1 MVPLSFLCV
10 IGTAAWMVVFPHGNR
25 WASFAMFA
33 LGVFIM
39 VLFVRRLRYQ
49 IRNAKPELY
58 LRPYI

>member
-25 WASFAMFA
+25 WASVAMFV
-33 LGVFIM
+33 LGVVILL
-39 VLFVRRLRYQ
+39 LFFGRVRYQ
-49 IRNAKPELY
+49 IRHSKPELY